1 MAAADAS
8 DDVDKLQDTSLWLS
22 IEAKGMPKLSEFD
35 IVEALY
41 DSVISELGDGSV
53 NPEDI
58 LGAQFLAKQRTWL
71 INFACEDAKAK
82 AISIGRIVVNNKSY
96 AILDFQRAGIKD
108 KQIRI
113 SIHGIPHHIPDHEV
127 AQWVDSKADRSTTVM
142 RHQKRNRNSDSP
154 FQHLYSGHRFC
165 YVSKIRESFP
175 RYTTYSIPDPIDETS
190 LMDVE
195 VTIFHDGQRVN
206 CKSCKAED
214 HAFSDC
220 PHRVTCHNCGKKGHI
235 RKWCRAEKSDAPTE
249 TNRNIEQEVEVQLKA
264 ARRKATTQADDNQSE
279 KDLDPCSD
287 LVSETVE
294 STSEV
299 ESECTD
305 DQGRESVSRED
316 VTSGASSTPRT
327 QRVDHSGGTQQ
338 NRPGLRSSRRTTST
352 AKRKDVL
359 TPPETNK
366 PGKLRH
372 KDEQKRQKDIG

>member
-1 MAAADAS
+1 
-8 DDVDKLQDTSLWLS
+8 
-22 IEAKGMPKLSEFD
+22 
-35 IVEALY
+35 
-41 DSVISELGDGSV
+41 
-53 NPEDI
+53 
-58 LGAQFLAKQRTWL
+58 
-71 INFACEDAKAK
+71 
-82 AISIGRIVVNNKSY
+82 
-96 AILDFQRAGIKD
+96 
-108 KQIRI
+108 
-113 SIHGIPHHIPDHEV
+113 
-127 AQWVDSKADRSTTVM
+127 M

-175 RYTTYSIPDPIDETS
+175 RYTTYSIPDPIDATS

-206 CKSCKAED
+206 CKSCKADD
-214 HAFSDC
+214 HAFPDC

-249 TNRNIEQEVEVQLKA
+249 TTRNIEQEVEVQLKA
-264 ARRKATTQADDNQSE
+264 ARRKATICPTNIETTHADDNQSE
-279 KDLDPCSD
+279 KEVDPSSD

-294 STSEV
+294 SMSEV

-305 DQGRESVSRED
+305 DQGREHVSRED
-316 VTSGASSTPRT
+316 VTSGASSTPGT
-327 QRVDHSGGTQQ
+327 QREEHSGGTQQ
-338 NRPGLRSSRRTTST
+338 NRPRLRSSRRTTST

-359 TPPETNK
+359 TPPEANK